1 MRMPQKLVAT
11 FLLLGLLLVGAP
23 SVFADTTH
31 EKNGTQ
37 TFVDVLPCAGPGLFT
52 ITLTYNAVEHESTA
66 ANGSTHETFTMTGTF
81 TAVPMS
87 GTGPSYSGHFTVWD
101 GDNGNAQNVTF
112 TTTFTIHAVGS
123 DGSRISCH
131 ETAHFS
137 VSASGLVVAFD
148 KPHCA

>member
-1 MRMPQKLVAT
+1 MRLPRKLVAA
-11 FLLLGLLLVGAP
+11 FVLVGLLLVSAP

-81 TAVPMS
+81 TAVPVSGS
-87 GTGPSYSGHFTVWD
+87 GTSYSGHFTIWD
-101 GDNGNAQNVTF
+101 GDNGNAQNATF
-112 TTTFTIHAVGS
+112 TFTFSIHARGS
-123 DGSRISCH
+123 DGSRLTFH
-131 ETAHFS
+131 ETVHFS
-137 VSASGLVVAFD
+137 VSATGLVVFFD

>member
-1 MRMPQKLVAT
+1 MRLSQKLVAT
-11 FLLLGLLLVGAP
+11 FLLVGLLLIGA
-23 SVFADTTH
+23 STVFADTTH

-37 TFVDVLPCAGPGLFT
+37 TFVDVLPCAGPDLFT

-81 TAVPMS
+81 TAVPVS
-87 GTGPSYSGHFTVWD
+87 GTGPSYSGHFTIWD
-101 GDNGNAQNVTF
+101 GENGNAQNAAATV
-112 TTTFTIHAVGS
+112 TFTIHAVGS
-123 DGSRISCH
+123 DGSHLTFH
-131 ETAHFS
+131 ETVHFS